1 MQTRKCLSRK
11 YVTFVTC
18 TCKPIA
24 VMHFLTTRF
33 AEFKTIVFNKLALLS
48 SDCLADMRQDM
59 LTLQILRV
67 IDKVWKEHDM
77 DLR

>member
-1 MQTRKCLSRK
+1 
-11 YVTFVTC
+11 
-18 TCKPIA
+18 
-24 VMHFLTTRF
+24 MHFLTTRF